1 MSSNVKR
8 GKFKTMVAK
17 PLILPISA
25 ATLLAASQFA
35 SAQSIQPISPCPPD
49 KVAAMNHSRG
59 QQTANVTEEERRKR
73 ADSPRLTHNYD
84 SGGGN
89 RQTAPVA
96 GGPIDPMDCR

>member
-1 MSSNVKR
+1 M
-8 GKFKTMVAK
+8 FAK
-17 PLILPISA
+17 ALILPIGA

-35 SAQSIQPISPCPPD
+35 SAQSIQPISPCPPG
-49 KVAAMNHSRG
+49 KVAQNYNRG
-59 QQTANVTEEERRKR
+59 TDSGQRTANITDQERRKR
-73 ADSPRLTHNYD
+73 ADSPRLTDNYD